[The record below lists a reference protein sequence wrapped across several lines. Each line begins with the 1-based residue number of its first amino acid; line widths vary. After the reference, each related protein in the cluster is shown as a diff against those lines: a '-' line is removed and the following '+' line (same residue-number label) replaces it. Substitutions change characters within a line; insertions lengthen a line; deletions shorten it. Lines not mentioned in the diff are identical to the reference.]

1 MAYSNRAPR
10 WITILVSL
18 LLVVI
23 GVLGTFLDILPERVG
38 VWSLVAATIL
48 MILGVFLRRL

>member
-18 LLVVI
+18 LLILV

-38 VWSLVAATIL
+38 VWSLVAATVL